1 MNMQFIDHR
10 NVPGPQTFVTHTAL
24 GERFGSTSVP
34 PLESRSFPFEFSLGC
49 GVVPPGTL
57 TIVVI
62 TADEHDGSGAHRS
75 KWQWTDHD
83 GHEALPPTRGITRSS
98 HNIAKATDVI

>member
-62 TADEHDGSGAHRS
+62 TADEHRRERRTSLEVAVD
-75 KWQWTDHD
+75 
-83 GHEALPPTRGITRSS
+83 
-98 HNIAKATDVI
+98 